1 MLSSILKLVF
11 LLQLRILSLE
21 LTVENCKIFENEAK
35 QKTRA
40 TLVPGSGIYT
50 VGFYTDVSSFAEDEE
65 INFYLEI
72 NKEDLT
78 RSTETGTKLITPL
91 TYAYFTDDV
100 EYDQKT
106 RQCYIDFLSQVSHK
120 SYSSEYNYVQYNY
133 TLVYKKIKKYLYV
146 TVTTSS
152 EGGFKNNVFFYLE
165 GEDSYLIIFIIIIIV
180 LVVLIV
186 SVVVIIC
193 LCKKMKEM
201 KKQQMISQ
209 YQMNNNAGVNNQVI
223 TTTDNQGNAQ
233 YGGIVVVYPSDG
245 NTPGK

>member
-133 TLVYKKIKKYLYV
+133 TVDKKTKKYLYV

-201 KKQQMISQ
+201 KNQQMISQ

>member
-11 LLQLRILSLE
+11 LLQLRKLSLE
-21 LTVENCKIFENEAK
+21 LTLENCKIFENEAK

-78 RSTETGTKLITPL
+78 RSTETGTELITPL
-91 TYAYFTDDV
+91 TYFYFTDEV
-100 EYDQKT
+100 KYDQKT
-106 RQCYIDFLSQVSHK
+106 RECFIDWLFKVSHK

-133 TLVYKKIKKYLYV
+133 TVDKKTKKYLYV

-165 GEDSYLIIFIIIIIV
+165 GDDSYLIIVIIIIIV
-180 LVVLIV
+180 LVLIV